1 VTLARMAGCRPAA
14 VLCELMHP
22 DGTMMRG
29 QDLVRFAAEQ
39 DFPLLTIR
47 DLVDTEDLASQQPV

>member
-1 VTLARMAGCRPAA
+1 
-14 VLCELMHP
+14 
-22 DGTMMRG
+22 MRG